1 MNPVIGIIGGMGPMA
16 TCDLM
21 EKIIRA
27 TDASCDQEHVR
38 ICVDNNTVI
47 PDRTKAL
54 LHGGKDPVPE
64 IVKSGQRLEQ
74 MGAQVLIMGCNTA
87 HCFYDQ
93 IVPHLQVP
101 LLNMI
106 EETAKYLSKNG
117 VKRAGILATDGT
129 CQSHV
134 YDRAFAKAGLEA
146 VYPSPENQKIVM
158 RLIYD
163 YVKAGNEHIEE
174 LPIQNIVD
182 EMRQLGAEKMV
193 LGCTELPLAFAKL
206 GLSQMTVDPTQVL
219 AHSALAAVGAKEL
232 PF

>member
-38 ICVDNNTVI
+38 ICVDNNTDI
-47 PDRTKAL
+47 PDRTQAL
-54 LHGGKDPVPE
+54 LHGGESPVPE
-64 IVKSGQRLEQ
+64 IVKSAQRLEQ

-87 HCFYDQ
+87 HCFYDE
-93 IVPHLQVP
+93 VVSHLKVP

-106 EETAKYLSKNG
+106 DETANYLSERG
-117 VKRAGILATDGT
+117 VHRAGILATDGT

-134 YDRAFAKAGLEA
+134 YDRAFAKAGIQV
-146 VYPSPENQKIVM
+146 VYPSQNNQKIVM
-158 RLIYD
+158 RMVYD
-163 YVKAGNEHIEE
+163 YVKAGNLHVEQLPVQKIVEE
-174 LPIQNIVD
+174 
-182 EMRQLGAEKMV
+182 MGRMGAEQMV
-193 LGCTELPLAFAKL
+193 LGCTELPLAFKKL
-206 GLSQMTVDPTQVL
+206 GLVQLTVDPTQVL
-219 AHSALAAVGAKEL
+219 AHSALAAVGAKQL

>member
-1 MNPVIGIIGGMGPMA
+1 MA

-38 ICVDNNTVI
+38 ICVDNNTDI

-64 IVKSGQRLEQ
+64 IVKSGQRL
-74 MGAQVLIMGCNTA
+74 
-87 HCFYDQ
+87 
-93 IVPHLQVP
+93 VPHLQVP

-117 VKRAGILATDGT
+117 VKRAAILATDGT

-158 RLIYD
+158 QLIYD

-182 EMRQLGAEKMV
+182 EMRQLGAEKLV